1 MEARV
6 EHAGCPQGG
15 RVVRISGP
23 LVVAR
28 ALAGAKM
35 YEMVRVGGERLF
47 GEIIEIHRDL
57 YSIQVYEPTEGL
69 RPGDPVEATGMPLS
83 VELGPG
89 LIGRIFDGVQ
99 RPLEDLLSSQGV
111 YIRRGAALP
120 ALPRDRRW
128 PFRPQARVGEVCRG
142 GDILGVV
149 QETPVVEHRV
159 LVPPGVEGELL
170 ELKEGEFTV
179 EEPIGRVRTKTGEVA
194 LRLMQRWPVRRAR
207 PVLRRVTPTEM
218 LVTGQ
223 RVVDMLFPIL
233 KGGTAGIPG
242 PFGSGKTVM
251 QHQFAKW
258 ADADIV
264 VYVGCGERGNEMTD
278 VLMEFPEL
286 KDPRTGRSLMERT
299 VLVANT
305 SNMPV
310 AAREASVFTGITLAE
325 YYRDQGYDVALMADS
340 TSRWA
345 EAMREISG
353 RLEEM
358 PGEEGFPAYLASRI
372 AGFYERAGRVICI
385 GGDGRE
391 GTLSLIGAVSP
402 PGGDFSEPVVQATLR
417 VVKVFWG
424 LDDLL
429 AAQRH
434 FPAINWLTSYSLYQS
449 AGDEFAGKAVSPEWA
464 SYRVEA
470 STLLA
475 REAELEELVR
485 LVGVET
491 LPPLER
497 LVLQAARMVREDFLH
512 QNATMPA
519 DTYTSLKKQFLIL
532 KLIVDF
538 YRQARPVVEAGA
550 ELGRIAELPVLGQI
564 ARAKYI
570 SEEQLER
577 FQGIAEHVTEQLLSL
592 GPGEAPPPSGG
603 GGEEPAPGARHL
615 LGEKEAGEAS
625 EEGAS
630 LVETPSE
637 KEPGEPAAEQG
648 KRDA

>member
-1 MEARV
+1 MASMV
-6 EHAGCPQGG
+6 ETSTERKERGVAHTGT
-15 RVVRISGP
+15 VVRISGP

-28 ALAGAKM
+28 ALVGAKM
-35 YEMVRVGGERLF
+35 YEMVRVGEERLF

-69 RPGDPVEATGMPLS
+69 QPGDPVEATGMPLS

-99 RPLEDLLSSQGV
+99 RPLEDLLSTQGV
-111 YIRRGAALP
+111 YVRRGAALP
-120 ALPRDRRW
+120 ALPRLRRW
-128 PFRPQARVGEVCRG
+128 AFRPRARVGGTYQG

-149 QETPVVEHRV
+149 QESHVVEHRV

-179 EEPIGRVRTKTGEVA
+179 EESIGRLQTKAGEVS
-194 LRLMQRWPVRRAR
+194 LQLMHRWPVRRPR
-207 PVLRRVTPTEM
+207 PVVRRVAPAEM

-223 RVVDMLFPIL
+223 RVVDMLFPIV
-233 KGGTAGIPG
+233 KGGTACIPG

-278 VLMEFPEL
+278 VLMEFPRL

-372 AGFYERAGRVICI
+372 AGFYERAGRVIAI

-449 AGDEFAGKAVSPEWA
+449 VGDEFAGKAVSPDWP

-512 QNATMPA
+512 QNANIPA

-550 ELGRIAELPVLGQI
+550 DLARIAGLRVLEEI

-570 SEEQLER
+570 PEDQSER
-577 FQGIAEHVTEQLLSL
+577 FQSIARHVTEQLLALRPEEAPSL
-592 GPGEAPPPSGG
+592 SARGGEAKQGS
-603 GGEEPAPGARHL
+603 
-615 LGEKEAGEAS
+615 
-625 EEGAS
+625 AS
-630 LVETPSE
+630 LVEVEREEGPA
-637 KEPGEPAAEQG
+637 EPGA
-648 KRDA
+648 

>member
-1 MEARV
+1 MV
-6 EHAGCPQGG
+6 ETSTERKERGVAHTGT
-15 RVVRISGP
+15 VVRISGP

-28 ALAGAKM
+28 ALVGAKM
-35 YEMVRVGGERLF
+35 YEMVRVGEERLF
-47 GEIIEIHRDL
+47 GEIVEIHRDL

-69 RPGDPVEATGMPLS
+69 QPGDPVEATGMPLS

-99 RPLEDLLSSQGV
+99 RPLEDLLSTQGV
-111 YIRRGAALP
+111 YVRRGAALP

-128 PFRPQARVGEVCRG
+128 AFRPGARVGGTYQG

-149 QETPVVEHRV
+149 QESHVVEHRV

-179 EEPIGRVRTKTGEVA
+179 EESIGRLRTKAGEVS
-194 LRLMQRWPVRRAR
+194 LQLMHRWPVRRPR
-207 PVLRRVTPTEM
+207 PVVRRVAPAEM

-223 RVVDMLFPIL
+223 RVVDMLFPIA
-233 KGGTAGIPG
+233 KGGTACIPG

-278 VLMEFPEL
+278 VLMEFPRL

-372 AGFYERAGRVICI
+372 AGFYERAGRVIAI

-449 AGDEFAGKAVSPEWA
+449 VGDEFAGKAVSPDWP

-512 QNATMPA
+512 QNANIPA

-550 ELGRIAELPVLGQI
+550 DLARIAGLRVLEEI

-570 SEEQLER
+570 PEDQSER
-577 FQGIAEHVTEQLLSL
+577 FQSIARHVTEQLLALRPEEAPSL
-592 GPGEAPPPSGG
+592 SAPGGEAKQGS
-603 GGEEPAPGARHL
+603 
-615 LGEKEAGEAS
+615 
-625 EEGAS
+625 AS
-630 LVETPSE
+630 LVEVE
-637 KEPGEPAAEQG
+637 REEEPGEPGA
-648 KRDA
+648 